1 MSEKRKISVR
11 KILQTLLTLVVTVG
25 CIMAMVSAASI
36 AESETVKDVA
46 IHIQNNKK
54 YHFIEETEIRKLAI
68 ENKSIDVAHTPMAK
82 LDIHAMEQTI
92 MADPWVA
99 HAQVYIDNERI
110 LHMYVTQ
117 RVPVARVFQQNNKS
131 YYLDTTKSVMPLSE
145 NELYYTTVVT
155 NVPELGTDS
164 ASMAMKN
171 DIVKLATTLQSDTFW
186 NAQISHVY
194 VDSDMSYN
202 MIPLLGD
209 QKITL
214 GNTDGLRDKLS
225 NLFAFY
231 KNVSNRIGWD
241 KYERLDLRFKGQI
254 IASPSLPYKG
264 PLDKAVDKMNWIA
277 SIVETEAR
285 NDMMDSMKTA
295 DVAAEP
301 QEGKAKSDNKKQ
313 EAKAKEDAKKTGNK
327 EADKKETKKNDK
339 KETDKKETDK
349 KDKKNADA
357 KKEKSR
363 VEAKDKKHA
372 SQEKQHKESKAKA
385 AENDKHK
392 AAKHKEEVKKEA
404 ARKATT
410 EHNKDKKSAEKHNKE
425 KVGKDKEQPV
435 KEQKDKNAKQPTPKY
450 VYPEKLY

>member
-11 KILQTLLTLVVTVG
+11 KIIQTLLTLVVTVG

-54 YHFIEETEIRKLAI
+54 YHFIEELEIRKLAI
-68 ENKSIDVAHTPMAK
+68 ENNNIDIVHTPMAR
-82 LDIHAMEQTI
+82 LDIRTMEQTI

-99 HAQVYIDNERI
+99 HAQVYVDNERI

-117 RVPVARVFQQNNKS
+117 RVPVVRIFQQNNKS
-131 YYLDTTKSVMPLSE
+131 YYLDASRSVMPLSE

-155 NVPELGTDS
+155 NVPDLGTDS
-164 ASMAMKN
+164 ASMAMKK
-171 DIVKLATTLQSDTFW
+171 DIVTLATTLQSDTFW
-186 NAQISHVY
+186 NAQISHVF
-194 VDSDMSYN
+194 VDSDLSYN
-202 MIPLLGD
+202 MVPLLGD

-214 GNTDGLRDKLS
+214 GNTEGLREKLS

-264 PLDKAVDKMNWIA
+264 PADKAVDKMNWIA

-285 NDMMDSMKTA
+285 NDMMDSVK
-295 DVAAEP
+295 AAEASQGP
-301 QEGKAKSDNKKQ
+301 QDASAKTQNKKTPANNKE
-313 EAKAKEDAKKTGNK
+313 EAKKQQAKEQEQKKRNDNEKNK
-327 EADKKETKKNDK
+327 HDKKEKEKEQAPAKKDKNKAEAKEKQHAAHDKAEKHKDSKAKPNATDKHRLEKQKAENK
-339 KETDKKETDK
+339 KETAHNVPADK
-349 KDKKNADA
+349 
-357 KKEKSR
+357 
-363 VEAKDKKHA
+363 AKDKKGA
-372 SQEKQHKESKAKA
+372 DK
-385 AENDKHK
+385 NDKPG
-392 AAKHKEEVKKEA
+392 KE
-404 ARKATT
+404 
-410 EHNKDKKSAEKHNKE
+410 
-425 KVGKDKEQPV
+425 KEQPAKDN
-435 KEQKDKNAKQPTPKY
+435 KEKNAKQPTPKY